1 MDEYIRYLHDWLG
14 PYNPANP
21 ANHEGLETPP
31 TQITLDP
38 QSPQWHIIQTFQDLL
53 ESRCEPQDAAERLA
67 DIVRWTTHILT
78 CYNNMWGCF
87 FKAAE
92 HFSDMET
99 LSKLTDLL
107 ACLASLP
114 GSINTIRDPDDP
126 SKKPIIIDD
135 ETDVEIFWKDL
146 PEFSMNLSERM
157 QGPEAYLAFNAT
169 PEDAKRKWTNMNTF
183 VALLVRNHG
192 AAFPKLFG
200 GLVVFAFWTFAASL
214 ECPPDSLFGKNMPL
228 RLPACCRWILLV
240 GDVVREKMVQGYQGK
255 PRTASVG
262 ELWGNPVEVREVDG
276 ARWAFWKSRF
286 EALSKDSRL
295 DAETADTALQVSKL
309 M

>member
-1 MDEYIRYLHDWLG
+1 MEEYIRYLHDWLG

-21 ANHEGLETPP
+21 KELETPP

-38 QSPQWHIIQTFQDLL
+38 QSPQWQIIQTFRDVL
-53 ESRCEPQDAAERLA
+53 ESNCEPRHAAERLA

-146 PEFSMNLSERM
+146 PEFSMNLTERM

-183 VALLVRNHG
+183 VALLIRNHG
-192 AAFPKLFG
+192 TAFPDQFG
-200 GLVVFAFWTFAASL
+200 GLVVFAFWTFAATL
-214 ECPPDSLFGKNMPL
+214 EDPPDSRFGQNMPL

-240 GDVVREKMVQGYQGK
+240 GDVVREKMDQGYRGK
-255 PRTASVG
+255 PQTASMG
-262 ELWGNPVEVREVDG
+262 ELWGDPAKMAEVNE

-286 EALSKDSRL
+286 GILAEDSRL
-295 DAETADTALQVSKL
+295 DAETAETALKVSKL